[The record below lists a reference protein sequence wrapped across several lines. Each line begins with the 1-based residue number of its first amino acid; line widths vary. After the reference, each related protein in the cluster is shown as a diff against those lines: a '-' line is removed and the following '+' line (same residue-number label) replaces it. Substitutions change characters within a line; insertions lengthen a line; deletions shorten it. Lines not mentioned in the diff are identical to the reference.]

1 MFEVI
6 LTQIRMKFC
15 VQIGRRTSSVGQ
27 ESDKIQCT
35 FYRVV
40 VARCNK
46 CRRAK
51 DKTFN
56 KEKFIFSQHICKE
69 STSYLLLKKANN

>member
-6 LTQIRMKFC
+6 LTHIRMKFC

-27 ESDKIQCT
+27 ENDKIQYT
-35 FYRVV
+35 FYRV

-56 KEKFIFSQHICKE
+56 KEKFIFSTHLHKIHFISISQQSK
-69 STSYLLLKKANN
+69 